1 MDWMKITSALVLGA
15 MLVYLFPRAKL
26 MMKHSPKGSSEDW
39 RSVLIPLLGV
49 ILFVILLISMVR

>member
-1 MDWMKITSALVLGA
+1 MDWMKITAALVLGA

-26 MMKHSPKGSSEDW
+26 MLKQSPRGSSEDW
-39 RSVLIPLLGV
+39 RSVLIPLLAV